1 MLVAFHERAHSH
13 VKSIDRVN
21 EPIVKTEPGLSS
33 CTCLAWD
40 CLYRSSKQ
48 RRKKK
53 KNQILPAFLLGSL
66 FLFPFCSGVSCLFY
80 TVRLCCVYFFKVCKR
95 RCLEGKYIYMT
106 AAMYAFPCD
115 ATRVHRGALSP
126 YKHGD
131 ISPTPSPIPYNFV
144 QCNL

>member
-40 CLYRSSKQ
+40 CLYRRSKQ

-53 KNQILPAFLLGSL
+53 TNPSCVSFGLCFCFSFAPVFLASSIRCACVVCT
-66 FLFPFCSGVSCLFY
+66 FLRFARGAAS
-80 TVRLCCVYFFKVCKR
+80 KVN
-95 RCLEGKYIYMT
+95 IYMT